1 MTVRFEFVGGLMD
14 GQTLS
19 NASLDASESRRAA
32 CYYSMTDK
40 GKVGAQFPIAL
51 EAGVM
56 KVGAEAYSPM
66 LFARSRDNK
75 PYYEVEERHDLDGAV
90 HLRVAFIG
98 RGKKTEDGF
107 RAV

>member
-32 CYYSMTDK
+32 CYYSTTEK

-51 EAGVM
+51 DAGVM
-56 KVGAEAYSPM
+56 RVGAEAYTPM
-66 LFARSRDNK
+66 MFARSRDNK
-75 PYYEVEERHDLDGAV
+75 PYYEVDERVDLDGAV
-90 HLRVAFIG
+90 HLCVVFIG
-98 RGKKTEDGF
+98 RGKKTENGF
-107 RAV
+107 QSI